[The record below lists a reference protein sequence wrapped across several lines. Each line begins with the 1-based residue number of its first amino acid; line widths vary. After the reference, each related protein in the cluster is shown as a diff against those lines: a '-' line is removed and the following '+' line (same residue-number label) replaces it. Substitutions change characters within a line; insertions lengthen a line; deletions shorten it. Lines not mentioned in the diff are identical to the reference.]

1 MDICDKLPQK
11 PERPLDSD
19 CCGQGCDPCVLDI
32 YEQELDIWHQECHRL
47 TTGQTCEPRESSLEL
62 PAGPVLHPA
71 EYRPFTVVKIEKETE
86 CCKRYTFSLP
96 HGETLGLRPG
106 QHVIMSATIN
116 GETVTRQYTPVSDI
130 EQKSSFELLIK
141 VYDKGKMSQ
150 YVRTWS
156 VGTEIQLR
164 GPCGNFI
171 YKSNQYKM
179 MLMVAVGT
187 GITPMAQLIQAILNN
202 KDDETLIQLHYG
214 CRTYRDIL
222 LKARLDEWSQYW
234 NLSCTYYLS
243 QEAVCDNKTYRYR
256 DSVVQGRM
264 NSTRITSVMNP
275 QSSDYLVLVCG
286 TKNFETD
293 MLKHLKVTRDKVH
306 KF

>member
-141 VYDKGKMSQ
+141 
-150 YVRTWS
+150 
-156 VGTEIQLR
+156 
-164 GPCGNFI
+164 
-171 YKSNQYKM
+171 YKM